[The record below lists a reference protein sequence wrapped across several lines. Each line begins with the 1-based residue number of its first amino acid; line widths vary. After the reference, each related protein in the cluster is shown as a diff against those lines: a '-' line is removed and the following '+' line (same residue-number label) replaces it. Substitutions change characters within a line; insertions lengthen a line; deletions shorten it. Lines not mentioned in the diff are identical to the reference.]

1 MRRDLHEVTFL
12 SQIHVSGLRG
22 AIVTMQLKLKKCA
35 CIYNVWFSL
44 KKVVPWGIL
53 ADSAA
58 EFARGFLAHSECNK
72 LKTITTF
79 PAI

>member
-1 MRRDLHEVTFL
+1 MFD
-12 SQIHVSGLRG
+12 
-22 AIVTMQLKLKKCA
+22 
-35 CIYNVWFSL
+35 SL
-44 KKVVPWGIL
+44 KKVVPWGIS

-58 EFARGFLAHSECNK
+58 EFAHGFSAHSECNK